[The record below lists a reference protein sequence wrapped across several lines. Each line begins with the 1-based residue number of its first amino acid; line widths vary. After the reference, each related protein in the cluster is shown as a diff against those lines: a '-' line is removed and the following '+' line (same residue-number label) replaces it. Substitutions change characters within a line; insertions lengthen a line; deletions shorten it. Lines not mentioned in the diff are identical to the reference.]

1 MASKDSTAIK
11 DDVVET
17 VGDIGSELRSLRG
30 DVAMLAQQVTSLLA
44 ATGDETLRD
53 AKKRARTAKKQF
65 DGMVSDATDSVQEAS
80 ETLTES
86 LGDAVN
92 ERPIAALAIA
102 VGVGIVLG
110 AAWRR

>member
-17 VGDIGSELRSLRG
+17 IGDIGSELRSLKE
-30 DVAMLAQQVTSLLA
+30 DVAVLVQQMTSLLST
-44 ATGDETLRD
+44 TGDETLRD

-65 DGMVSDATDSVQEAS
+65 DGMVSDATDSVHEAS
-80 ETLTES
+80 ETLTEL

-92 ERPIAALAIA
+92 KRPLAALAIA
-102 VGVGIVLG
+102 IGVGFVVG

>member
-11 DDVVET
+11 DDVAET
-17 VGDIGSELRSLRG
+17 VGDIGSELRSLKD
-30 DVAMLAQQVTSLLA
+30 DVALLAQQVTSLLG

-65 DGMVSDATDSVQEAS
+65 NGMVSDATDSVHEAS

-86 LGDAVN
+86 LKDAVN
-92 ERPIAALAIA
+92 ERPIATLAIA
-102 VGVGIVLG
+102 VGVGIALG